1 LKNFVFWDRLDLFV
15 PILICIKR
23 TWYIHAQSSLDLG
36 VQCII
41 SWDGQR
47 PFPRKQEKTPFITIT
62 TTTAQ
67 QYPRLFLNDV
77 ALLAHVQTVQELSN
91 ILVAYSANLLDIG
104 GGL

>member
-1 LKNFVFWDRLDLFV
+1 MVHSCSIIAGF
-15 PILICIKR
+15 
-23 TWYIHAQSSLDLG
+23 G

-62 TTTAQ
+62 TTTVNE
-67 QYPRLFLNDV
+67 QYPRLFLDDV

-91 ILVAYSANLLDIG
+91 ILVSYSADLLDIG